1 MLVNSN
7 VTRGCGERQEGGLYA
22 CVGAASGGAGM
33 PLEHFIVDPPVPW
46 QQGPFRGSQLH
57 ERPDGIIDL
66 VMWVGQEH
74 YPYPSDFAEEGRR
87 HGFSKRLSPKQD
99 YSTLTPNQSRLVLVH
114 PRVFYGKAADAWKPQ
129 SVECHDLHGWNHKSK
144 SVKEAVDGE
153 HRICV
158 WPDID
163 RPEQSGFHR
172 DCNHPPKTGGEIT
185 QCTFSLWDLSSQF
198 NVIGHEVEDARP
210 EGYEGD
216 MEFARIVTPSCS
228 YHVAKPKRVTSKPNW
243 GAGIFLALPLTHFEF
258 IGEDGK
264 IPDNISESLGQNT
277 LNTAVTPQ

>member
-7 VTRGCGERQEGGLYA
+7 VTRGCGKRQEGGLYA

-46 QQGPFRGSQLH
+46 LQGPFRGSQLH
-57 ERPDGIIDL
+57 ERSDGIIDL

-99 YSTLTPNQSRLVLVH
+99 YSALTPNQSRLVLIH

-129 SVECHDLHGWNHKSK
+129 RVECHDLHGWNRKSGTI
-144 SVKEAVDGE
+144 EPD
-153 HRICV
+153 ITI

-163 RPEQSGFHR
+163 RPEQSGLHR

-198 NVIGHEVEDARP
+198 SEIGHEVEDAEIGVP
-210 EGYEGD
+210 PSSG
-216 MEFARIVTPSCS
+216 MQFARILTPSCA
-228 YHVAKPKRVTSKPNW
+228 YLVARPKRVASPPKPNW
-243 GAGIFLALPLTHFEF
+243 GAGVFLALPLTHFEF

>member
-1 MLVNSN
+1 MLVNSS
-7 VTRGCGERQEGGLYA
+7 VTRGCGKRQEGGLYA
-22 CVGAASGGAGM
+22 CVGTDSSGAGM
-33 PLEHFIVDPPVPW
+33 PLEYFIVDPPVPW

-99 YSTLTPNQSRLVLVH
+99 YSALTPNQSRLVLVH

-129 SVECHDLHGWNHKSK
+129 SVECHDLHGWNRKSG
-144 SVKEAVDGE
+144 VLE
-153 HRICV
+153 HDLQI

-163 RPEQSGFHR
+163 RPEESGLLR

-198 NVIGHEVEDARP
+198 NEVGHEVEDADIGIEP
-210 EGYEGD
+210 WSG
-216 MEFARIVTPSCS
+216 MKFARIVTPSCT
-228 YHVAKPKRVTSKPNW
+228 YLVARPKRVASPPKPNW
-243 GAGIFLALPLTHFEF
+243 GAGVFLALPLTHFEF
-258 IGEDGK
+258 VGEDGK